1 MVLLTMTAAIVEA
14 IERGMMLDDKDWNSD
29 QHDECPSL
37 EAPAVGKPIAH
48 VQVVAIS
55 RCSSKQPGQ
64 KVTHESEAERSASL
78 CHLDTL
84 LRGSKVYVEPPKPK
98 PEPVS
103 CEYCILL
110 HNNADV
116 SSI

>member
-29 QHDECPSL
+29 QHDECPSI

-48 VQVVAIS
+48 VQVIAIS
-55 RCSSKQPGQ
+55 RCSKKRRG
-64 KVTHESEAERSASL
+64 KRVTHESEAERSASL

-103 CEYCILL
+103 CECCTLL
-110 HNNADV
+110 HINADV
-116 SSI
+116 SAI

>member
-1 MVLLTMTAAIVEA
+1 MVLLTMTAGIVEA

-48 VQVVAIS
+48 VQVIAIS
-55 RCSSKQPGQ
+55 RCSKKQPGK

-103 CEYCILL
+103 RECCILL
-110 HNNADV
+110 QINADV
-116 SSI
+116 SAI